1 MLMSRQEKQTL
12 VLQLYKENK
21 TIREIAKEA
30 RMSFR
35 DIGAILKKASA
46 EENENGQTT
55 DKKEHH
61 PPLSVSAKSYK
72 HFSEGKTLVDVA
84 VSLNLTQP
92 EVTQFYREYWDLMK
106 LHCLNKIY
114 EDLGE
119 DIGAFLK
126 LYALCNSAGFDKK
139 RVVELLKMADDNLQ
153 GFEYRYNLI
162 KEEVNALAHRKVN
175 IQKDIK
181 NHEREIGALKKIQN
195 YYQRTSNRES
205 RKLSILQTGRL
216 QLENLVKRFEED
228 NEEYNKI
235 KRSAEEKVNS
245 ILTDKKALLQLA
257 LASLIDT
264 MKSQPD
270 MYSNILMIS
279 SKPTVAPFDQN
290 YSSPSINGQS
300 HVFQDRYVDTYKTMV
315 IGEAEKLYGKMV
327 KDLVTMIMR
336 DLTSAT
342 VPPSSAPLTPGN

>member
-1 MLMSRQEKQTL
+1 MLTRQEKERL
-12 VLQLYKENK
+12 VLEQYNQGK
-21 TIREIAKEA
+21 TIRDIAKEL
-30 RMSFR
+30 RISFR

-46 EENENGQTT
+46 DENENGQTT
-55 DKKEHH
+55 NKMEQH
-61 PPLSVSAKSYK
+61 PALSVSAQSYK
-72 HFSEGKTLVDVA
+72 LFSEGKTPIEVA

-92 EVTQFYREYWDLMK
+92 EVTHFYREYWNLMK
-106 LHCLNKIY
+106 LQCLNKIY
-114 EDLGE
+114 EDLGD
-119 DIGAFLK
+119 DIGQFLK
-126 LYALCNSAGFDKK
+126 LYALCNSADYDKK
-139 RVVELLKMADDNLQ
+139 HVIELLKMADDNLE
-153 GFEYRYNLI
+153 GFEYRYTLI
-162 KEEVNALAHRKVN
+162 KEEVEDLERNKYALQKN
-175 IQKDIK
+175 IEIL
-181 NHEREIGALKKIQN
+181 EEEIGALKKIHN

-235 KRSAEEKVNS
+235 TGIVEEKVNS

-264 MKSQPD
+264 MKSQPV

-300 HVFQDRYVDTYKTMV
+300 HEFQDRYVDTYKTMV
-315 IGEAEKLYGKMV
+315 IDEAEKLYGKMV
-327 KDLVTMIMR
+327 KDLVITIMGEV
-336 DLTSAT
+336 TS
-342 VPPSSAPLTPGN
+342 VNEPSSRCRNLR